1 MGENFLGKRTHPID
15 VHVGSRIRLRR
26 MMMKMSQ
33 ETLGE
38 ELDLTF
44 QQVQKY
50 EKGANR
56 VGASR
61 LYTIA
66 SILSVPVQ
74 FFFDDMPDHITSDL
88 PNAGQSKNYDI
99 VGLMDFVGSRDGLEL
114 NTAFI
119 RIEDPEVRKKVAA
132 LVQVLAS

>member
-1 MGENFLGKRTHPID
+1 LGKRTHPID

-38 ELDLTF
+38 KLDLTF

-74 FFFDDMPDHITSDL
+74 FFFDDMPDHITSGL
-88 PNAGQSKNYDI
+88 PNAGQSNNYDI

-119 RIEDPEVRKKVAA
+119 RIKDPEVRKKVAA